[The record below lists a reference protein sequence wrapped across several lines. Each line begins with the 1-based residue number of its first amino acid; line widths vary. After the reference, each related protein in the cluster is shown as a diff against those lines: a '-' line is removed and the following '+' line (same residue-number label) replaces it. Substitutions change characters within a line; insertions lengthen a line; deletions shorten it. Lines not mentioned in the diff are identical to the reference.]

1 MSGQGG
7 SRATGIGVE
16 GDSGL
21 ARADK
26 GVGWGGG
33 GGALV
38 VGAVRKEIGS

>member
-33 GGALV
+33 GG
-38 VGAVRKEIGS
+38 RWW